1 MPLKPGRVNF
11 LVVSDGAVLDGQHE
25 DDAGL
30 LPNFANDAIV
40 PNTVTPAQIHASNSC
55 LKIHAS
61 KIHAS
66 KNSCLRRD
74 WYFQETL

>member
-55 LKIHAS
+55 LKFMPQTGLVLSGNVVRKVPDPSDA
-61 KIHAS
+61 
-66 KNSCLRRD
+66 
-74 WYFQETL
+74 